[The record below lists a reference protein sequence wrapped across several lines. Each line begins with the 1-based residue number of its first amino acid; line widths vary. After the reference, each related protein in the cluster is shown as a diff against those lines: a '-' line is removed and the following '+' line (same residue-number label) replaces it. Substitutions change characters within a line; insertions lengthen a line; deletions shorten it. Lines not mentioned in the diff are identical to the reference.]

1 MKYCSARRM
10 RHVNLQNSAVTKKI
24 HNGFH
29 SGVHLLHLPNAR
41 FLHMSAM
48 FKTSRETFD
57 LAIKCNKCSWTC
69 GSTSRI
75 SSFSSRVN
83 SVEFDHSP
91 RIGCPNIAMS
101 IPAWENVL
109 FSGTISWEIIGDESK
124 ISTAPP
130 PKKKVPTENES
141 TSPQKSPKNWMFPT
155 KTCIKIT
162 PDFCPPP
169 R

>member
-1 MKYCSARRM
+1 MYHYYWNIALPGGCVMSISKTQQWQR
-10 RHVNLQNSAVTKKI
+10 

-75 SSFSSRVN
+75 SSFNSRVN
-83 SVEFDHSP
+83 SVEFDPSP

-130 PKKKVPTENES
+130 PKKKFLLKMNRHH
-141 TSPQKSPKNWMFPT
+141 PKN
-155 KTCIKIT
+155 
-162 PDFCPPP
+162 PP
-169 R
+169 RTGCFLLKHA